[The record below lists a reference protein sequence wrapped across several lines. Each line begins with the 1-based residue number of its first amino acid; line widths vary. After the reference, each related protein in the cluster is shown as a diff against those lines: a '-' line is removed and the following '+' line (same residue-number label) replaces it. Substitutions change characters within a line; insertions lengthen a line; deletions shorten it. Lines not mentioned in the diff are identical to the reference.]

1 MKIQSQQRFAY
12 FFNPCTKVIQSIGM
26 DVTTCHNSQ
35 KVVFW
40 QRFLITFDEENAF
53 IFQGWRPLCMRYQMA
68 GKVLANHQFL
78 ENKIVSHF
86 ISHKAL
92 INQAWK
98 FFIRAILSFRRR
110 KLTLKLAW
118 ISSFLSNI
126 LASIDQVF
134 LINFQFRISKIKF
147 WYQNRQLKYF
157 RITRAQFLNG
167 NFNFFT
173 VCCWSKKVSRSKGH
187 WRWA

>member
-1 MKIQSQQRFAY
+1 MFLAWKFKVYQESY
-12 FFNPCTKVIQSIGM
+12 FFNPCTKVIQSIRM

-40 QRFLITFDEENAF
+40 QRFFITFDEENAF

-78 ENKIVSHF
+78 EYKIVSHF

-98 FFIRAILSFRRR
+98 FLIRAILSFRRR

-134 LINFQFRISKIKF
+134 LINF
-147 WYQNRQLKYF
+147 
-157 RITRAQFLNG
+157 
-167 NFNFFT
+167 
-173 VCCWSKKVSRSKGH
+173 
-187 WRWA
+187 